1 VRDVIDIARDLKAD
15 LLVVGASGHSAIYDR
30 LFGSRAD
37 RIVHLAPCPVLIVKS
52 PVSCLMFRK
61 ILHAN
66 DGSDHAFAALS
77 LALRI
82 AKESS
87 AELHMVSIEE
97 IDYMPEFI
105 EEVRE
110 EMGTAAR
117 RFHTVLNRSRAM
129 AEETQIKLQTHVMPG
144 HPVRDILYFARDLK
158 ADLLILGASSHSR
171 LYERMVGS
179 RADRI
184 MHLAPCPVLV
194 VK

>member
-1 VRDVIDIARDLKAD
+1 
-15 LLVVGASGHSAIYDR
+15 
-30 LFGSRAD
+30 
-37 RIVHLAPCPVLIVKS
+37 
-52 PVSCLMFRK
+52 MFSK

-77 LALRI
+77 LALKI
-82 AKESS
+82 AKASG

-110 EMGTAAR
+110 EIGTAAR
-117 RFHTVLNRSRAM
+117 RFHTVVNRSRAM
-129 AEETQIKLQTHVMPG
+129 AEESQVKLQTHVMAG
-144 HPVRDILYFARDLK
+144 HPVRDIVYLARDLK
-158 ADLLILGASSHSR
+158 ADLLVVGASCHSR
-171 LYERMVGS
+171 LYDRMIGS

-194 VK
+194 VR